1 MSDVRENRPQTFDV
15 VIVGGGPAGLNA
27 ALILGRSRRSVLV
40 CDAGRPRNAPSREL
54 HGFLSRDGIV
64 PSELRRIGREQLRAY
79 DGVVFRQVEVVD
91 AVRGLDGFAVAI
103 ADGTTVHCR
112 KLLLASG
119 VVDWLPRVPG
129 FEAIHGTS
137 AFDCPY
143 CDGWEFRDEPLA
155 VYAPGHKGLGLALE
169 LLGWSA
175 RVTLC
180 TDGPSGLEA
189 DERARLTRLGIALRE
204 ERVVA
209 FEEREGRL
217 ERTTFDAAPPLEC
230 KALFYSMGKRQAS
243 ALARKLGCEVNEK
256 GAIEVRHDRT
266 TSRADL
272 YVAGDACPGP
282 QLAVIAA
289 AEGAQAAI
297 AINNVL
303 LEEDLARAEGRSF
316 AS

>member
-1 MSDVRENRPQTFDV
+1 MSDLPEDAPRSFEV

-64 PSELRRIGREQLRAY
+64 PSELRRIGREQLGEY
-79 DGVVFRQVEVVD
+79 ESVVVRDVEVVD
-91 AVRGLDGFAVAI
+91 AVRGRDGFTVAI
-103 ADGTTVHCR
+103 ADGSSVHCR
-112 KLLLASG
+112 KLLLATG
-119 VVDWLPRVPG
+119 VIDWLPRVPG
-129 FEAIHGTS
+129 FDAIHGTS

-155 VYAPGHKGLGLALE
+155 VYGPGRKGLGLALE

-175 RVTLC
+175 RVALC
-180 TDGPSGLEA
+180 TDGPSQLRA

-204 ERVVA
+204 ERVGA
-209 FEEREGRL
+209 FEQHDGRL
-217 ERTTFDAAPPLEC
+217 ERIAFDSAPSLEC
-230 KALFYSMGKRQAS
+230 RALFYSMGKRQAS
-243 ALARKLGCEVNEK
+243 ALARKLGCELNEK
-256 GAIEVRHDRT
+256 GAIEVGKNG
-266 TSRADL
+266 TSGTVDL
-272 YVAGDACPGP
+272 YVAGDASAGS
-282 QLAVIAA
+282 QLAIIAA

-297 AINNVL
+297 AINSVL
-303 LEEDLARAEGRSF
+303 IEEDLARSERRSF